1 VEDSNMRAM
10 AVVPGRVETAAV
22 IEIPEPAQE
31 DGAVLVE
38 GLLVGICGTD
48 REISEDG
55 YGEPPPGEEHLIL
68 GHESLGRVLEAPEA
82 SELAPGDLVMGVVRR
97 PDPVPCP
104 CCARGEWDF
113 CRNGRYT
120 ERGIKGRHGYGAQ
133 RWRVEPD
140 FAVRI
145 DPDLGDLGV
154 LVEPASV
161 VAKGWEQIERI
172 TARACSVVQRV
183 LVTGAGPIGLLAAE
197 LARQRGLDLVVLD
210 RSESGPKPELARALG
225 ATYVTDLGDVTEEP
239 DVVVECTG
247 YGPLVLDLARRL
259 SPGGVMCLTG
269 LSASEE
275 ETPAPLHALNRDLV
289 LANAIIVG
297 TVNAARRHYEL
308 AVAALAAAEKT
319 WLERLLTRRVPLDR
333 WPESLQREPNDV
345 KVAIDLRG

>member
-1 VEDSNMRAM
+1 MRAM
-10 AVVPGRVETAAV
+10 AVVPGRPESAAV
-22 IEIPEPAQE
+22 VEIPEPPQQ

-55 YGEPPPGEEHLIL
+55 YGEPPPGEERLVL
-68 GHESLGRVLEAPEA
+68 GHESLGRVLEAPA
-82 SELAPGDLVMGVVRR
+82 VSGLAAGDLVMGVVRR

-120 ERGIKGRHGYGAQ
+120 ERGIKDRHGYGAQ
-133 RWRVEPD
+133 RWRVDPD
-140 FAVRI
+140 FAVRV

-172 TARACSVVQRV
+172 TARACSMVRRV

-197 LARQRGLDLVVLD
+197 LARQREFDLVVLD
-210 RSESGPKPELARALG
+210 RTESGPKPELARALG
-225 ATYVTDLGDVTEEP
+225 ATYVTDLTDVTEEP
-239 DVVVECTG
+239 DVVLECTG
-247 YGPLVLDLARRL
+247 YGPLVVDLARRL
-259 SPGGVMCLTG
+259 SPGGVLCLTG

-289 LANAIIVG
+289 LANAVIVG
-297 TVNAARRHYEL
+297 TVNAARRHYEQ
-308 AVAALAAAEKT
+308 AAAALANADRA
-319 WLERLLTRRVPLDR
+319 WLQQLLSRRVPLDR
-333 WPESLQREPNDV
+333 WPESLQREPDDV
-345 KVAIDLRG
+345 KVVVDLRG